1 MKISTC
7 NYVYIISNYLI
18 AILQVMNI
26 TLSESYTNNLINT
39 KCLNTAV
46 MLIVILIGQKKIP
59 CIQQCDVGNTIQ
71 RHIQSTDNNNTITD
85 KLTRSICRASK
96 KPYIY
101 YIMLTDGQLQHRSS
115 NKTIYF
121 PGHVFILEK
130 TNNNEYLIYQSFIGK
145 YDLKDY
151 VVKSKCKKLKIDEVK
166 EMCKYFRKF
175 LSTDYVWD
183 KSAVENWTKLTGVDT
198 SQYIDYKTRNI
209 FLCFRKFNVEDVE
222 KKIKKFV
229 KTSLNDIEKHI
240 RLKQLNTYDSDHH
253 RYNELSAKGY
263 SIFELRDR
271 FKQMFQELNSI

>member
-130 TNNNEYLIYQSFIGK
+130 TNNNEYLIYRIVSLWSSERSSRSFSSSYLFLICFYNSFINT
-145 YDLKDY
+145 L
-151 VVKSKCKKLKIDEVK
+151 SKIL
-166 EMCKYFRKF
+166 
-175 LSTDYVWD
+175 
-183 KSAVENWTKLTGVDT
+183 LT
-198 SQYIDYKTRNI
+198 
-209 FLCFRKFNVEDVE
+209 
-222 KKIKKFV
+222 
-229 KTSLNDIEKHI
+229 
-240 RLKQLNTYDSDHH
+240 
-253 RYNELSAKGY
+253 
-263 SIFELRDR
+263 
-271 FKQMFQELNSI
+271 